1 MIQFVRGL
9 TRRTCKGNS
18 VAGTLR
24 PDWARG
30 RRVLGGSSGV
40 GVGEWVKG
48 RLADNFAYLKNTID
62 RLLLDPT
69 EHVKKFKVDT

>member
-1 MIQFVRGL
+1 M
-9 TRRTCKGNS
+9 
-18 VAGTLR
+18 
-24 PDWARG
+24 
-30 RRVLGGSSGV
+30 